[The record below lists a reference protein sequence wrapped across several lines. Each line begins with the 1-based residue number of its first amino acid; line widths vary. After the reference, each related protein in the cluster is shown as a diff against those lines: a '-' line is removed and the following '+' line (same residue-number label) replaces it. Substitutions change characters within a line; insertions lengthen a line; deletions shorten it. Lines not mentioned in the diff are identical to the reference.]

1 MPLNRQALAFTALKI
16 AGVIVGL
23 AFAFA
28 IGAGLVPLALIVLM
42 LWKALTG
49 QY

>member
-1 MPLNRQALAFTALKI
+1 MNRQALAFTALKL
-16 AGVIVGL
+16 AGIIIGL
-23 AFAFA
+23 AFALA